1 LQVFF
6 LQIKTFFSMS
16 LKKTLLAS
24 DLFLIWITVSLIYIF
39 IQLLMN
45 TYVLTEDV
53 FIESYSGILAS
64 EQIISILK
72 AKEEWGWISYFI
84 PLVYIPIKAL
94 FTAAALLVGLVL
106 YNKEMDFKLVYKV
119 VLLAESVFILATIVQ
134 FVGLVFF
141 IHPQTI
147 NELNSFAPLTLA
159 SIVTIEDFPKW
170 ITPLLYGVSL
180 YELFYV
186 LALSYF
192 ISDDKDLY
200 VNWIAPISA
209 SYLIWFI
216 FIYSFLLYLSLQLN
230 PA

>member
-1 LQVFF
+1 
-6 LQIKTFFSMS
+6 MS
-16 LKKTLLAS
+16 LKKTILAS
-24 DLFLIWITVSLIYIF
+24 DLFLLWLSVSFLYIF
-39 IQLLMN
+39 TQLLMN
-45 TYVLTEDV
+45 TFVLTEEV
-53 FIESYSGILAS
+53 LIESYSGILAS
-64 EQIISILK
+64 EQIISILN

-84 PLVYIPIKAL
+84 PLVYLPIKAL
-94 FTAAALLVGLVL
+94 FTASALLVGLVI

-119 VLLAESVFILATIVQ
+119 VLVAESVFILASIVQ
-134 FVGLVFF
+134 FVGLAFF
-141 IHPQTI
+141 VHPQKI
-147 NELNSFAPLTLA
+147 DELNTFAPLTLA

-186 LALSYF
+186 LVLSYF

-200 VNWIAPISA
+200 VNWLAPVSA

-216 FIYSFLLYLSLQLN
+216 FIYSLLLYLSLQLN